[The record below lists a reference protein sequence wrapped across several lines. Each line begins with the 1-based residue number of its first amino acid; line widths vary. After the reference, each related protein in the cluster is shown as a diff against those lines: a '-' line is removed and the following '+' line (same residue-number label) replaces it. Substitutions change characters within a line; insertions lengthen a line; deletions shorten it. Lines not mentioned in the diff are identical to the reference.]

1 MDVSKIE
8 ITKEMIEEL
17 VIACLYREDEGIAI
31 RRYVDKKI
39 TDSELNNLVRRI
51 KSCPEF
57 EQVKKDIISVEEAG
71 LIDDDMGTIM
81 LQYNRMMRKAMKEG
95 KYEVGAR
102 ILKEIRLLKA
112 IDNSEN
118 TFKVIFK
125 LDTGENKE

>member
-1 MDVSKIE
+1 MQHLS
-8 ITKEMIEEL
+8 L
-17 VIACLYREDEGIAI
+17 F
-31 RRYVDKKI
+31 
-39 TDSELNNLVRRI
+39 ELNNLVRRI

-102 ILKEIRLLKA
+102 ILKEIRQLKA
-112 IDNSEN
+112 IEN
-118 TFKVIFK
+118 EQMKFEVVFKIK
-125 LDTGENKE
+125 KPQED

>member
-1 MDVSKIE
+1 MDISKIE

-31 RRYVDKKI
+31 RKYVDRKI

-57 EQVKKDIISVEEAG
+57 EQIKKDIISLEEAG

-95 KYEVGAR
+95 KYEVGVR
-102 ILKEIRLLKA
+102 ILKEIRQLKA
-112 IDNSEN
+112 IEN
-118 TFKVIFK
+118 EQMKFEVVFKIK
-125 LDTGENKE
+125 KPQED

>member
-8 ITKEMIEEL
+8 ITKEMMEEL

-31 RRYVDKKI
+31 RKYVDKKI

-81 LQYNRMMRKAMKEG
+81 LQYDRVMRKAMKEG

-102 ILKEIRLLKA
+102 ILKEIRQLKA
-112 IDNSEN
+112 IEN
-118 TFKVIFK
+118 EQMKFEVVFKIK
-125 LDTGENKE
+125 KPQED

>member
-8 ITKEMIEEL
+8 ITKEMMEEL
-17 VIACLYREDEGIAI
+17 VVACLQREDEGIAI
-31 RRYVDKKI
+31 RKYVDKKI

-102 ILKEIRLLKA
+102 ILKEIRQLKA
-112 IDNSEN
+112 IEN
-118 TFKVIFK
+118 EQMKFEVVFKIK
-125 LDTGENKE
+125 KPQED

>member
-8 ITKEMIEEL
+8 ITKEMMEEL

-31 RRYVDKKI
+31 RKYVDKKL
-39 TDSELNNLVRRI
+39 TDSELNTLVRRI
-51 KSCPEF
+51 QSCPEC

-102 ILKEIRLLKA
+102 ILKEIRQLKA
-112 IDNSEN
+112 IEN
-118 TFKVIFK
+118 EQMKFEVVFKIK
-125 LDTGENKE
+125 KPQED

>member
-1 MDVSKIE
+1 MDISKTE
-8 ITKEMIEEL
+8 ITKEMMEEL

-31 RRYVDKKI
+31 RKYVDKKI

-102 ILKEIRLLKA
+102 ILKEIRQLKA
-112 IDNSEN
+112 IEN
-118 TFKVIFK
+118 EQMKFEVVFKIK
-125 LDTGENKE
+125 KPQED

>member
-8 ITKEMIEEL
+8 ITKEMMEEL

-31 RRYVDKKI
+31 RKYVDKKI

-102 ILKEIRLLKA
+102 IIKEMRQLKA
-112 IDNSEN
+112 IEN
-118 TFKVIFK
+118 EQMKFEVVFKIK
-125 LDTGENKE
+125 KPQED

>member
-1 MDVSKIE
+1 MDISKIE

-31 RRYVDKKI
+31 RKYVDRKI

-57 EQVKKDIISVEEAG
+57 EQIKKDIISVEEAG

-95 KYEVGAR
+95 KYEVGVR
-102 ILKEIRLLKA
+102 ILKEIRQLKA
-112 IDNSEN
+112 IEN
-118 TFKVIFK
+118 EQMKFEVVFKIK
-125 LDTGENKE
+125 KPQED

>member
-8 ITKEMIEEL
+8 ITKEMMEEL

-31 RRYVDKKI
+31 RKYVDKKI

-57 EQVKKDIISVEEAG
+57 EKVKKDIISVEEAG

-102 ILKEIRLLKA
+102 ILKEIRQLKA
-112 IDNSEN
+112 IEN
-118 TFKVIFK
+118 EQMKFEVVFKIK
-125 LDTGENKE
+125 KPQED

>member
-1 MDVSKIE
+1 MDISKIE

-31 RRYVDKKI
+31 RKYVDRKI

-57 EQVKKDIISVEEAG
+57 EQIKKDIISVEEAG

-95 KYEVGAR
+95 KYEVGVR
-102 ILKEIRLLKA
+102 ILKEIRQLKA
-112 IDNSEN
+112 IEN
-118 TFKVIFK
+118 EQMKFEVVFKIK
-125 LDTGENKE
+125 KPKED

>member
-8 ITKEMIEEL
+8 ITKEMMEEL

-31 RRYVDKKI
+31 RKYVDKKI

-51 KSCPEF
+51 KSCPGF
-57 EQVKKDIISVEEAG
+57 EKVKKDIISVEEAG

-102 ILKEIRLLKA
+102 ILKEIRQLKA
-112 IDNSEN
+112 IEN
-118 TFKVIFK
+118 EQMKFEVVFKIK
-125 LDTGENKE
+125 KPQED